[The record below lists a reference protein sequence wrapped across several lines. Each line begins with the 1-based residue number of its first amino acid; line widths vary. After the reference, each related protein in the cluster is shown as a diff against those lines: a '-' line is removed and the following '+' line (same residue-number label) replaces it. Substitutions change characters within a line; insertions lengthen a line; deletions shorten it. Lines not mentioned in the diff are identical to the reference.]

1 MAKPDDL
8 IKLTIEFRRGDDPP
22 LFDELSAIPK
32 GRRRI
37 ARLRTLAHD
46 GLIAHAA
53 LASGAFKK
61 EALSDASKPDDEDGL
76 DAGQGEQTALPAQ
89 LTEAMLDSL
98 DALKESRGG

>member
-1 MAKPDDL
+1 MANADDL

-22 LFDELSAIPK
+22 LFDELAAIPK

-53 LASGAFKK
+53 LSSGAFKK
-61 EALSDASKPDDEDGL
+61 ESLADSCEHGDECGL
-76 DAGQGEQTALPAQ
+76 NIDQGEQTALPTQ

-98 DALKESRGG
+98 DAFKES

>member
-1 MAKPDDL
+1 MAKTDEL

-53 LASGAFKK
+53 LSSGAFKN
-61 EALSDASKPDDEDGL
+61 AVLSDAPKHDDEEGL
-76 DAGQGEQTALPAQ
+76 DSEQGEQTALPAQ

-98 DALKESRGG
+98 DALKES